1 MDLPDTV
8 PEMILSDDA
17 IKDIVNDVRRIVTK
31 AQLLRRLEKSGIRV
45 QSSFLGDRE
54 IVHLLMTIEGSLSE
68 KLEPVALLPKIMGAT
83 GVRSHT
89 RIQTRRD
96 LLMP

>member
-17 IKDIVNDVRRIVTK
+17 IKDIANDVRRIVTE

-45 QSSFLGDRE
+45 QSSFLGHRE
-54 IVHLLMTIEGSLSE
+54 IVHLLMTIRGSLSE
-68 KLEPVALLPKIMGAT
+68 KLEPVPLLPKINGGA